1 MTIYVNLKKKFAKL
15 PTLIIEIFPLKEME
29 LKLPAHNHSRFQI
42 HRLLAKHFGSFLESK
57 TFNNLDDKIAGNVG
71 KSYIQIRMRTKGA
84 KSPCQQKSTHDHR
97 Y

>member
-1 MTIYVNLKKKFAKL
+1 MYGGLQINVENLYVDIGPNDKQLLYFVC
-15 PTLIIEIFPLKEME
+15 
-29 LKLPAHNHSRFQI
+29 FQI

-71 KSYIQIRMRTKGA
+71 KSYIQIRMRAKGA

>member
-1 MTIYVNLKKKFAKL
+1 MDIGANDKQLLYF
-15 PTLIIEIFPLKEME
+15 IC
-29 LKLPAHNHSRFQI
+29 FQI

-57 TFNNLDDKIAGNVG
+57 TFNNNLDDKIAGNVG

-84 KSPCQQKSTHDHR
+84 KSPRQQKNTQDDQR

>member
-1 MTIYVNLKKKFAKL
+1 MYGGLQINVDNLYVDVGANDKQLLYFVC
-15 PTLIIEIFPLKEME
+15 
-29 LKLPAHNHSRFQI
+29 FQI

-57 TFNNLDDKIAGNVG
+57 TFNNLDDKIEGNVG

>member
-1 MTIYVNLKKKFAKL
+1 MMYGELQINVENLYVDVEANDEQLLYFVC
-15 PTLIIEIFPLKEME
+15 
-29 LKLPAHNHSRFQI
+29 FQI

-71 KSYIQIRMRTKGA
+71 KSYIQIRMRAKGA
-84 KSPCQQKSTHDHR
+84 KSPYQQKSTQNDQR

>member
-1 MTIYVNLKKKFAKL
+1 MYGDLQINVENLYVD
-15 PTLIIEIFPLKEME
+15 IEANDEQVLYFVC
-29 LKLPAHNHSRFQI
+29 FQI

-71 KSYIQIRMRTKGA
+71 KSYIQIRMRAKAA
-84 KSPCQQKSTHDHR
+84 KSPYQQKSTQNDQR

>member
-1 MTIYVNLKKKFAKL
+1 M
-15 PTLIIEIFPLKEME
+15 LIIILYVDIGANDKQLLYFVC
-29 LKLPAHNHSRFQI
+29 SQF

>member
-1 MTIYVNLKKKFAKL
+1 MDIGANDKQLLYFVC
-15 PTLIIEIFPLKEME
+15 
-29 LKLPAHNHSRFQI
+29 FQI

-84 KSPCQQKSTHDHR
+84 KSPCQQKSTQDDQR

>member
-1 MTIYVNLKKKFAKL
+1 MYGDLQINVDNLYVDIGATDKHLLYFVC
-15 PTLIIEIFPLKEME
+15 
-29 LKLPAHNHSRFQI
+29 FQI

-84 KSPCQQKSTHDHR
+84 KSRCQQKSTHDHR